1 MRLVLPATALLATV
15 LTACGSQPGISVSA
29 GTQSIPMV
37 AMSTT
42 RITGWWLGE
51 HGDAAWVER
60 PLSVI
65 RTSAP
70 VTLRFAA
77 GEGATEIRGW
87 VYDTDRPSLSGGPIE
102 EFSLPGRTG
111 AYEPRAIAAGRT
123 YEVVVNVKWSGLLV
137 HGEETHAFRLRLEAP

>member
-29 GTQSIPMV
+29 
-37 AMSTT
+37 
-42 RITGWWLGE
+42 
-51 HGDAAWVER
+51 VER